1 MSDLT
6 YQQKFVIE
14 RLAAGN
20 EKVLAMN
27 DAIRGRAN
35 FVTGAST
42 AIVGLITAAKFL
54 PANNDSSGVE
64 FIFLAIVCLCSVAI
78 YWLAALVWKGGKMT
92 VPGGTNIDAL
102 YDSYISKE
110 PDVAYGNFL
119 SDLSKSM
126 EENVRENALQ
136 AARLDRM
143 IIAFISQLFFLA
155 LSIAWASVAVLIYT

>member
-1 MSDLT
+1 
-6 YQQKFVIE
+6 
-14 RLAAGN
+14 
-20 EKVLAMN
+20 
-27 DAIRGRAN
+27 
-35 FVTGAST
+35 
-42 AIVGLITAAKFL
+42 
-54 PANNDSSGVE
+54 
-64 FIFLAIVCLCSVAI
+64 
-78 YWLAALVWKGGKMT
+78 MT